1 MKKTFSF
8 LISLFLF
15 ISLFSMTIKAK
26 ETIPKVSAD
35 SAVLMD
41 ATTGKL
47 LYSKNADKA
56 YPPASTTKI
65 MTALLTLEKTNL
77 NNIVTIGKNPP
88 LADGSK
94 IYVFEGEKIKVRDL
108 LYGLLLA
115 SGNDCA
121 EALAEYIGGSQEN
134 FAKMM
139 NKRASELGCT
149 NTNFENPSGLYSKN
163 HKTSSKDL
171 AIIMRELVKHPEY
184 TTIAT
189 TSSYNIAPT
198 NKSKESRPLWNSN
211 KLIQKSSNYYY
222 GGCEGGKTGYT
233 TQSEHSYVASV
244 TKNNQ
249 RLIVALVHDNKKT
262 FFEDSIKLF
271 DYGFNNYSLTLLYPK
286 NAYVTSYKSR
296 DLNIPLYA
304 SKDFYYL
311 SKKNEHKKPNI
322 ELTNVDLDSKDFKKG
337 DIVLDA
343 CLNCDDQNLGVL
355 KLKSGADHQVI
366 RILNNEIPKSY
377 LNLKF
382 IVPLIGLLIV
392 VLIFLIKF
400 IKNKKQQSV

>member
-134 FAKMM
+134 FAK
-139 NKRASELGCT
+139 
-149 NTNFENPSGLYSKN
+149 
-163 HKTSSKDL
+163 
-171 AIIMRELVKHPEY
+171 
-184 TTIAT
+184 
-189 TSSYNIAPT
+189 
-198 NKSKESRPLWNSN
+198 
-211 KLIQKSSNYYY
+211 
-222 GGCEGGKTGYT
+222 
-233 TQSEHSYVASV
+233 
-244 TKNNQ
+244 
-249 RLIVALVHDNKKT
+249 
-262 FFEDSIKLF
+262 
-271 DYGFNNYSLTLLYPK
+271 
-286 NAYVTSYKSR
+286 
-296 DLNIPLYA
+296 
-304 SKDFYYL
+304 
-311 SKKNEHKKPNI
+311 
-322 ELTNVDLDSKDFKKG
+322 
-337 DIVLDA
+337 
-343 CLNCDDQNLGVL
+343 
-355 KLKSGADHQVI
+355 
-366 RILNNEIPKSY
+366 
-377 LNLKF
+377 
-382 IVPLIGLLIV
+382 
-392 VLIFLIKF
+392 
-400 IKNKKQQSV
+400 